1 MGKKYIVSMA
11 LDCRA
16 DVEVDADSVEEA
28 FKKANICDVDMTR
41 VDIVGSQPVNCY
53 DAETGELLK
62 DY

>member
-16 DVEVDADSVEEA
+16 DVEVWANSVEEA
-28 FKKANICDVDMTR
+28 FENAKICEVDMHN
-41 VDIVGSQPVNCY
+41 VDIVGSQPVNCS

>member
-1 MGKKYIVSMA
+1 MGKRYIVSMA
-11 LDCRA
+11 LDCRV

-28 FKKANICDVDMTR
+28 FEEAKICDVDMER
-41 VDIVGSQPVNCY
+41 ADIVGSHPVNCS